1 VVIHAADCVESID
14 DVGFRNAR
22 SVTALTVSS
31 AGIIDNNIQRTMR
44 HVSGE
49 ALAKRLST
57 RTAVAVFVSSRL
69 AMVA

>member
-1 VVIHAADCVESID
+1 MIHAADCVESID

-22 SVTALTVSS
+22 PVTALTVSS
-31 AGIIDNNIQRTMR
+31 SGIIDNNIQRTMR

-49 ALAKRLST
+49 TLAKRLSA